1 MKFSLPALAV
11 AIAPAGFGEP
21 QAVAPVLVVIVAI
34 ELILYAG
41 DLH

>member
-21 QAVAPVLVVIVAI
+21 QTVAPVFVVIVAI
-34 ELILYAG
+34 ELILYSG

>member
-1 MKFSLPALAV
+1 MKLSLPALAV

-21 QAVAPVLVVIVAI
+21 QAAAPVFVAIVVIEFIVHS
-34 ELILYAG
+34 G